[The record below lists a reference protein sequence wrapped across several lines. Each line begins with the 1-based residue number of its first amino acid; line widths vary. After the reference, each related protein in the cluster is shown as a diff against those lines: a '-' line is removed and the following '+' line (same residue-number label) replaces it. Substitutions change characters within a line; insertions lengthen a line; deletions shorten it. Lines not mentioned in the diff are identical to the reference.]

1 MSAPMQLSASPV
13 WKPLATALAVAAVIA
28 SLAVAGCQKSLPS
41 APSELVTGITIYEDA
56 NYRGRSALLTRD
68 ARDLE
73 DFSGPCEH
81 SELVSTANGSTTR
94 YVYDWN
100 DCISSIRVAPGW
112 RAVVYRDDNFDGDSL
127 VLTSDTPNL
136 QLVPGRC
143 DHDGM
148 NDCITSIRVGPQ

>member
-1 MSAPMQLSASPV
+1 MQQSAPSV
-13 WKPLATALAVAAVIA
+13 WKPAATALAVSALVAA
-28 SLAVAGCQKSLPS
+28 SGAGCQKSLPS

-68 ARDLE
+68 VRDLK

-81 SELVSTANGSTTR
+81 ENTISRADGSSTTTFSR
-94 YVYDWN
+94 DWN

-112 RAVVYRDDNFDGDSL
+112 RAVAYRDDDFDGDSL

>member
-1 MSAPMQLSASPV
+1 MQHPASSV
-13 WKPLATALAVAAVIA
+13 WKPAATAFAMAALMAALSGV
-28 SLAVAGCQKSLPS
+28 GCQKSLPS

-68 ARDLE
+68 VRDLK
-73 DFSGPCEH
+73 DFNGPCEH
-81 SELVSTANGSTTR
+81 ESTISRADGSSTTTIVR
-94 YVYDWN
+94 DWN
-100 DCISSIRVAPGW
+100 DCISSIRVALGW
-112 RAVVYRDDNFDGDSL
+112 RAVVYRDDDFDGDSL
-127 VLTSDTPNL
+127 ILTGDASNL

>member
-1 MSAPMQLSASPV
+1 M
-13 WKPLATALAVAAVIA
+13 
-28 SLAVAGCQKSLPS
+28 
-41 APSELVTGITIYEDA
+41 
-56 NYRGRSALLTRD
+56 
-68 ARDLE
+68 RDLK
-73 DFSGPCEH
+73 DFDGPCDNED
-81 SELVSTANGSTTR
+81 EFDV
-94 YVYDWN
+94 DWD

-112 RAVVYRDDNFDGDSL
+112 RAVIFEDDGFDGDSQ